1 MYIFSCLKGELQ
13 KEESFTNF
21 YRIIM
26 QIMSVLKNILSGSKS
41 LGSLFLAFSLFSVFT
56 SFRASGAEPDTLFR
70 SDEVIRMEIRADFSA
85 LQNDRKGVP
94 EYRKGELVY
103 YNENG
108 DTVHLNVKLM
118 VRGNFRRDPTIC
130 SFPPLWVNFKKN
142 EVGNTLF
149 DNQDK
154 LKLVTACESDQDV
167 IKEYTAYKLYNEV
180 TDLSMKVR
188 LAKILYFDTSDN
200 KKLFEKY
207 SFFLEDKDKV
217 AERNGL
223 EAKDRFLTPFDLE
236 SESFKTLAVFQYLI
250 GNKDW
255 YVSSR
260 KNLIIMQSDDFTKP
274 PYAVPYD
281 FDLSGLVDADY
292 SKPEGVPDY
301 MLASKRIY
309 KGICYTEDEFNNTF
323 ELFLDLKPRFESII
337 SNQTLLSKSSR
348 KEAIRYI
355 DQFYKVIENQ
365 YLFNNEFC
373 ATCQTREDYN
383 LAELK
388 K

>member
-1 MYIFSCLKGELQ
+1 MRIIKNIFSIRKLP
-13 KEESFTNF
+13 ESLIVVFLLYSFFTP
-21 YRIIM
+21 
-26 QIMSVLKNILSGSKS
+26 G
-41 LGSLFLAFSLFSVFT
+41 
-56 SFRASGAEPDTLFR
+56 RASASEPDKLFR
-70 SDEVIRMEIRADFSA
+70 SEELVRIELRADFSA
-85 LQNDRKGVP
+85 LQNDRVGLP
-94 EYRKGELVY
+94 EYRKGELIY
-103 YNENG
+103 FAENG
-108 DTVHLNVKLM
+108 DSVHLNVKLM
-118 VRGNFRRDPTIC
+118 VRGNFRLDPSIC
-130 SFPPLWVNFKKN
+130 SFPPLWVNFKKS
-142 EVGNTLF
+142 EVGNTIF
-149 DNQDK
+149 ENQDK
-154 LKLVTACESDQDV
+154 LKLVTPCGSEEDV
-167 IKEYTAYKLYNEV
+167 VKEYTVYKLYNEV

-236 SESFKTLAVFQYLI
+236 TESFKTLSVFQYLI

-255 YVSSR
+255 YVTSR
-260 KNLIIMQSDDFTKP
+260 KNIVIMQSDDFTKP

-281 FDLSGLVDADY
+281 FDLSGLVNAEY

-301 MLASKRIY
+301 MLASKRQY

-323 ELFLDLKPRFESII
+323 ELYLELKPRFESII
-337 SNQTLLSKSSR
+337 SNQTLLSKNAR
-348 KEAIRYI
+348 KEVIRYI

-365 YLFNNEFC
+365 YLFNREFYSS
-373 ATCQTREDYN
+373 CQTRKDYN
-383 LAELK
+383 IAELK

>member
-1 MYIFSCLKGELQ
+1 MKILINIFSKRKSPFFL
-13 KEESFTNF
+13 
-21 YRIIM
+21 IM
-26 QIMSVLKNILSGSKS
+26 AFL
-41 LGSLFLAFSLFSVFT
+41 LFFVCATGPVS
-56 SFRASGAEPDTLFR
+56 AGEPDTLFR
-70 SDEVIRMEIRADFSA
+70 SDEVVRIELRADFSA
-85 LQNDRKGVP
+85 LQNDREGVP

-103 YNENG
+103 YDENG
-108 DTVHLNVKLM
+108 DPVHLNVKLM

-236 SESFKTLAVFQYLI
+236 SESFRTLAVFQYLI

-255 YVSSR
+255 YVTSR
-260 KNLIIMQSDDFTKP
+260 KNIIIMQSDDFTKP

-323 ELFLDLKPRFESII
+323 GLYLELKPRFESII
-337 SNQTLLSKSSR
+337 SNQTLLSKNVR
-348 KEAIRYI
+348 KEIIRYI

-365 YLFNNEFC
+365 YLFNQEFYSS
-373 ATCQTREDYN
+373 CQTRKDYN

>member
-1 MYIFSCLKGELQ
+1 MNLLINIFSKRKSPVFL
-13 KEESFTNF
+13 
-21 YRIIM
+21 IM
-26 QIMSVLKNILSGSKS
+26 AFFLFFVLATGPVSG
-41 LGSLFLAFSLFSVFT
+41 G
-56 SFRASGAEPDTLFR
+56 EPDTLFR
-70 SDEVIRMEIRADFSA
+70 SDEVVRIELRADFSA
-85 LQNDRKGVP
+85 LQKDREGEP
-94 EYRKGELVY
+94 QYRNGELIY
-103 YNENG
+103 FSETG
-108 DTVHLNVKLM
+108 DTLHLDVKLM
-118 VRGNFRRDPTIC
+118 VRGNFRRDPSIC
-130 SFPPLWVNFKKN
+130 SFPPLWVNFKKK
-142 EVGNTLF
+142 EVVNTLF
-149 DNQDK
+149 NNQDK
-154 LKLVTACESDQDV
+154 LKLVTPCGSQEDV
-167 IKEYTAYKLYNEV
+167 IKEYTVYKLYNEV

-188 LAKILYFDTSDN
+188 LAKILYFDTSEN

-255 YVSSR
+255 YVTSR
-260 KNLIIMQSDDFTKP
+260 KNLVIMQSDDFSKP

-281 FDLSGLVDADY
+281 FDLSGLVDAEY
-292 SKPEGVPDY
+292 SKPEGVPEY
-301 MLASKRIY
+301 MLASKRVY

-323 ELFLDLKPRFESII
+323 ELYLDLKPRFESII
-337 SNQTLLSKSSR
+337 SNQNLLSKNTR
-348 KEAIRYI
+348 KEVIRYI

-365 YLFNNEFC
+365 YLFNKEFC
-373 ATCQTREDYN
+373 SACQTRHDYN

>member
-1 MYIFSCLKGELQ
+1 M
-13 KEESFTNF
+13 N
-21 YRIIM
+21 
-26 QIMSVLKNILSGSKS
+26 VLKNI
-41 LGSLFLAFSLFSVFT
+41 FSTREFRIYPIMALFSFFLYPAMSV
-56 SFRASGAEPDTLFR
+56 SGGEPDMLFR
-70 SDEVIRMEIRADFSA
+70 SDDVLRIEIRADFSA
-85 LQNDRKGVP
+85 LQKDREGVP
-94 EYRKGELVY
+94 EYRKGELIY
-103 YNENG
+103 FSDNG
-108 DTVHLNVKLM
+108 DTIHFDVRLM
-118 VRGNFRRDPTIC
+118 VRGNLRRDPAIC
-130 SFPPLWVNFKKN
+130 SFPPLWVNFKKK
-142 EVGNTLF
+142 EVENTLF

-154 LKLVTACESDQDV
+154 LKLVTPCGSQEDV
-167 IKEYTAYKLYNEV
+167 IKEYTVYKLYNEV

-188 LAKILYFDTSDN
+188 LAKILYFNTSDN

-236 SESFKTLAVFQYLI
+236 SESFKTLAVFQYII

-260 KNLIIMQSDDFTKP
+260 KNLVIMQSDDFSKP

-292 SKPEGVPDY
+292 SKPQGVPEY

-323 ELFLDLKPRFESII
+323 EFYLDLKPRFEAII
-337 SNQTLLSKSSR
+337 SNQTLLSKNSR
-348 KEAIRYI
+348 KEVIRYI

-365 YLFNNEFC
+365 YLFNKEFC
-373 ATCQTREDYN
+373 STCQTPQDYN

-388 K
+388 